1 MADDQQQ
8 QNDDQQQQQQ
18 QNDDQQQDDRDD
30 RRQDDDQQQGD
41 DERAIDEIRKDPA
54 GAFRRMLGLQ
64 SEAGDY
70 RRRLRDV
77 ERERDELKRAGL
89 DDQERAVAEAEARGR
104 QAAEEAYG
112 RRTLEAEIRAAA
124 AGKLQDPADA
134 IRYLDVAAL
143 LELDDERERERE
155 LGKAI
160 DKLVDDK
167 PYLAGTNGDGPT
179 PTRGVPRSSQGARS
193 RAGGGTSA
201 DQDGNAWMRKA
212 AGRSRR

>member
-1 MADDQQQ
+1 MADDQQQNDQQQQQNDDQQNDQQQ
-8 QNDDQQQQQQ
+8 QNDDQQ
-18 QNDDQQQDDRDD
+18 NDDQ
-30 RRQDDDQQQGD
+30 QQQGD
-41 DERAIDEIRKDPA
+41 DERAIDEIRSDPA
-54 GAFRRMLGLQ
+54 AAHRRMLGLQ

-124 AGKLQDPADA
+124 AGKLQDPGDA

-143 LELDDERERERE
+143 LELDDERDRERE

-167 PYLAGTNGDGPT
+167 PYLAVTNGDGPA

-212 AGRSRR
+212 AGRRR